1 MAENKVTKKPSVT
14 QKLKKM
20 VPKKTNYIIVLPDEI
35 EDGVHWLFWVLI
47 ILLVILAAS
56 AVVINYTD
64 FSKTLSFL
72 F

>member
-1 MAENKVTKKPSVT
+1 MTEIKSDKKPSKV
-14 QKLKKM
+14 QKLKKL

-47 ILLVILAAS
+47 ILLVLLAAS

-64 FSKTLSFL
+64 LPTTLSLL